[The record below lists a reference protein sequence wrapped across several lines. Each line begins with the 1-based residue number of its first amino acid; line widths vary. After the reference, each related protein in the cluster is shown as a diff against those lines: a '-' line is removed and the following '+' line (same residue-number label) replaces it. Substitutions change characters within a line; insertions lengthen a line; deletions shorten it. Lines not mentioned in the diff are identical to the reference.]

1 MFSLKA
7 PTLPHKAQRG
17 VVDWDWLEVF
27 RFLHQKYDPQGAQHD
42 LERYHQITCGVR
54 PAKSLAELPR
64 VIVAWEADLKEFQRK
79 ARDSPIP
86 ENINI
91 AVMLNLIQSE
101 YATYMRK
108 DYHKAPK
115 GYDALREIIL
125 EYTRLDT
132 GICPP
137 P

>member
-1 MFSLKA
+1 MA
-7 PTLPHKAQRG
+7 WA
-17 VVDWDWLEVF
+17 
-27 RFLHQKYDPQGAQHD
+27 
-42 LERYHQITCGVR
+42 
-54 PAKSLAELPR
+54 AE
-64 VIVAWEADLKEFQRK
+64 LKEFQRK

-86 ENINI
+86 EKIKI
-91 AVMLNLIQSE
+91 AVMLNLPPSE

-125 EYTRLDT
+125 EYIRLET

-137 P
+137 